1 MAFKLLVIQCE
12 NRSRSDTTVIVL
24 KENCT
29 FNLSI
34 EKETQETHYLGRS
47 QLHSYF
53 DVLSVKIKKKK
64 ILLLALTISILG
76 CFKLSNAQC
85 FFRGTIVRLY
95 DCGNVQFFD
104 VVISA
109 TGLQR
114 LPRI

>member
-12 NRSRSDTTVIVL
+12 NRSRSDATVIVL

-53 DVLSVKIKKKK
+53 DILPVQIKKK
-64 ILLLALTISILG
+64 ILLLALTKSILG

-85 FFRGTIVRLY
+85 FLRGTIVRLY
-95 DCGNVQFFD
+95 DCGNVRFFD

-109 TGLQR
+109 TG
-114 LPRI
+114 

>member
-53 DVLSVKIKKKK
+53 DVLPVKIKKKK
-64 ILLLALTISILG
+64 KKNLLLALTISILG

-95 DCGNVQFFD
+95 DCGNVRFFD

-109 TGLQR
+109 TG
-114 LPRI
+114 

>member
-53 DVLSVKIKKKK
+53 DVLPVKIKKKK
-64 ILLLALTISILG
+64 KKKSSVG
-76 CFKLSNAQC
+76 SNNIHFRLFQVIKC
-85 FFRGTIVRLY
+85 TVFFQRYDCTIVRLWE
-95 DCGNVQFFD
+95 CT
-104 VVISA
+104 I
-109 TGLQR
+109 L
-114 LPRI
+114 

>member
-47 QLHSYF
+47 QPHSYF
-53 DVLSVKIKKKK
+53 DVLPVEIKKNSSVSSRNIHFRLFQVIKC
-64 ILLLALTISILG
+64 AM
-76 CFKLSNAQC
+76 
-85 FFRGTIVRLY
+85 FFERYDCTIVRLWE
-95 DCGNVQFFD
+95 CT
-104 VVISA
+104 I
-109 TGLQR
+109 L
-114 LPRI
+114 